1 MKWPLLRRDSI
12 IMKSLRNKYLMAV
25 LVFLVWLLI
34 FDNNSLIDR
43 VKYLNTLNE
52 MKDEKQY
59 YLERIDEDS
68 RRLNELKT
76 DRDNLEKFAREEYFM
91 KKENEDIFVIVEEE

>member
-1 MKWPLLRRDSI
+1 
-12 IMKSLRNKYLMAV
+12 MAV

-43 VKYLNTLNE
+43 VKYLNTLHE
-52 MKDEKQY
+52 MKDKKQY

-91 KKENEDIFVIVEEE
+91 KKENEDVFVIVEEE

>member
-43 VKYLNTLNE
+43 VKYLNTLNA

-91 KKENEDIFVIVEEE
+91 KKENEDVFVIVEEE